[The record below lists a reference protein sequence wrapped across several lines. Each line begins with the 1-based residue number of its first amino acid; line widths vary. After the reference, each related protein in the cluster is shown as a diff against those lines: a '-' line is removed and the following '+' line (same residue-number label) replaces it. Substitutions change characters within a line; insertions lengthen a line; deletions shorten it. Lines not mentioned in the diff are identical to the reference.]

1 MHDIQ
6 TLMWPRIGY
15 CPSSRL
21 GDTKVANIQYRYI
34 GAVNCLPGHAAKVGR
49 WRRREEERAGGGAG
63 TRSRSRS
70 RRGKEEQEHGGKR
83 EGEGGG
89 KASLSK

>member
-49 WRRREEERAGGGAG
+49 WRRREEERAEGGAG
-63 TRSRSRS
+63 V
-70 RRGKEEQEHGGKR
+70 GAGGWG
-83 EGEGGG
+83 GEGAGARREEG
-89 KASLSK
+89 RGRGRESEFK